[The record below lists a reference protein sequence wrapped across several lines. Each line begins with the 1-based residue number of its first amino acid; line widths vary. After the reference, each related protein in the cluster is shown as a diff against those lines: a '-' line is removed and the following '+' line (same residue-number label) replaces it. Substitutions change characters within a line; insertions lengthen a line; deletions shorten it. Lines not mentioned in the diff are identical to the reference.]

1 MSKHIATTSETS
13 FGPPVLS
20 QWSAPRQPL
29 HPSNIISL
37 VMKPRFPL
45 YASRG
50 RITAAIVE
58 CPAVRSLQPVFVCQ
72 GCGIKAGWFQAS
84 FIWKKAP
91 AVPELTASVDIKLN
105 AQVSLRC
112 PRAEI
117 SFADGSRTSLQ
128 YRFRGNL
135 GCRGSGLVLVSVRL
149 CWVDF
154 QTLNERRPTNVVW
167 PADQSTSRSPGIT
180 FRAWAFPAQVQGRDS
195 SNRRSAERQMEACD
209 RLSPGVISPQCAT
222 NALVHHREA
231 FVRKRF
237 VVHMSTPKSKPSMR
251 PANGTSTRSLKWCVR
266 LWRNDAV
273 ASAVLV
279 HQTPRTGPLRLAL
292 TGATRSGSAG
302 VGNLYAIR
310 AWGYAAYK
318 WSQLARN

>member
-1 MSKHIATTSETS
+1 
-13 FGPPVLS
+13 
-20 QWSAPRQPL
+20 
-29 HPSNIISL
+29 
-37 VMKPRFPL
+37 
-45 YASRG
+45 
-50 RITAAIVE
+50 
-58 CPAVRSLQPVFVCQ
+58 
-72 GCGIKAGWFQAS
+72 
-84 FIWKKAP
+84 
-91 AVPELTASVDIKLN
+91 
-105 AQVSLRC
+105 
-112 PRAEI
+112 
-117 SFADGSRTSLQ
+117 
-128 YRFRGNL
+128 
-135 GCRGSGLVLVSVRL
+135 
-149 CWVDF
+149 
-154 QTLNERRPTNVVW
+154 
-167 PADQSTSRSPGIT
+167 
-180 FRAWAFPAQVQGRDS
+180 
-195 SNRRSAERQMEACD
+195 MEACD

-310 AWGYAAYK
+310 A
-318 WSQLARN
+318 